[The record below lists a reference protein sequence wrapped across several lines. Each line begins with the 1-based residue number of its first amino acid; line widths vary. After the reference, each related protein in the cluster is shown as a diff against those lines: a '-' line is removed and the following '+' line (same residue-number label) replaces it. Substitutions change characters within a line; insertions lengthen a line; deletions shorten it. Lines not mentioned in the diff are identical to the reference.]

1 MPENTSNRRS
11 NTDEVLAGDPRLQQ
25 IKQKYVRL
33 RIERMIASSKGNQV
47 RTVELRAQMDALRV
61 EETKIK
67 TSLVGP
73 RPRVERL
80 NISLSPNALDTIDN
94 LKFALQFTRNVT
106 STSALI
112 EAALLNLEE
121 YAGGNAQLLLDTV
134 EKHVGAGNTR
144 RRATS
149 K

>member
-1 MPENTSNRRS
+1 
-11 NTDEVLAGDPRLQQ
+11 
-25 IKQKYVRL
+25 
-33 RIERMIASSKGNQV
+33 
-47 RTVELRAQMDALRV
+47 MDALRV

-94 LKFALQFTRNVT
+94 LKFALQLTRNVT